1 MVSLFDAGK
10 IATTF
15 VQRQTKILVS
25 SWYNPRVFL
34 FYNSSDSVLMLKNLF
49 TSALLLFA
57 SDALLA
63 QQTPTPNAPS
73 QQVIIPSPPQLAA
86 SGYLL
91 MDADTGAIIV
101 EHNADERLPPASLT
115 KMMSSYIVSEEI
127 EKGRIAE
134 EDMVNISVKAWR
146 MGGSKMFI
154 REGTQ
159 VSVKDLLLGVIVQ
172 SGNDATVALAE
183 HVSGSEEAFVDVM
196 NQKAAQMGMTNT
208 HFENST
214 GWPAE
219 GHVMTAKDLGILA
232 RAIINDHPEHYAL
245 YKEKYFIWNDIRQ
258 PNRNLLLFR
267 DETVDG
273 LKTGH
278 TEEAGYCLVA
288 SAKRNGMR
296 LISVVMGTN
305 SENARAAESQ
315 KLLAYGFRYF
325 ETLSLYNAGAE
336 VNKSRVWGGKS
347 EEVGLGIAEDIKLTL
362 PRGRQKDLQ
371 ANMHI
376 NEVIKAP
383 IELGQVLGKVTIEL
397 DGKPQAETSLVALQ
411 AVEQAGF
418 FARIWD
424 SIKLFFRNLF
434 S

>member
-1 MVSLFDAGK
+1 MFK
-10 IATTF
+10 T
-15 VQRQTKILVS
+15 
-25 SWYNPRVFL
+25 
-34 FYNSSDSVLMLKNLF
+34 LF
-49 TSALLLFA
+49 TSALLLVA
-57 SDALLA
+57 SNTLLA
-63 QQTPTPNAPS
+63 QPSPTPASPS
-73 QQVIIPSPPQLAA
+73 QQIIIPSPPQLAA

-91 MDADTGAIIV
+91 IDADTGAVLV

-127 EKGRIAE
+127 ESGRISE

-183 HVSGSEEAFVDVM
+183 YISGSEDAFVDVM
-196 NQKAAQMGMTNT
+196 NQKAALMGMTST

-219 GHVMTAKDLGILA
+219 GHLTTARDLGILA

-245 YKEKYFIWNDIRQ
+245 YKEKYFVWNDIRQ

-296 LISVVMGTN
+296 LISVVMGTA

-315 KLLAYGFRYF
+315 KLLAYGFRYY
-325 ETLSLYNAGAE
+325 ETLSLYNAGTE
-336 VNKSRVWGGKS
+336 LSKTRVWGGKTN
-347 EEVGLGIAEDIKLTL
+347 EVALGIAQDIKLTL
-362 PRGRQKDLQ
+362 PRGRQEELQ

-383 IELGQVLGKVTIEL
+383 IETGQSLGKLTIEL
-397 DGKPQAETSLVALQ
+397 DGKVQAEADLIALQ
-411 AVEQAGF
+411 PVEKAGF
-418 FARIWD
+418 FARLWD

>member
-1 MVSLFDAGK
+1 MNENLCGSRKNPCVSAGTIWQLFEPLTA
-10 IATTF
+10 
-15 VQRQTKILVS
+15 
-25 SWYNPRVFL
+25 
-34 FYNSSDSVLMLKNLF
+34 SDSVPMFKTLF
-49 TSALLLFA
+49 TSALLLAA
-57 SDALLA
+57 SNTLLA
-63 QQTPTPNAPS
+63 QPSPTPASPS
-73 QQVIIPSPPQLAA
+73 QQIIIPSPPQLAA

-91 MDADTGAIIV
+91 IDADTGAVLV

-127 EKGRIAE
+127 ESGRISE

-183 HVSGSEEAFVDVM
+183 YISGSEDAFVDVM
-196 NQKAAQMGMTNT
+196 NQKAALMGMTST

-219 GHVMTAKDLGILA
+219 GHLTTARDLGILA

-245 YKEKYFIWNDIRQ
+245 YKEKYFVWNDIRQ

-296 LISVVMGTN
+296 LISVVMGTA

-315 KLLAYGFRYF
+315 KLLAYGFRYY
-325 ETLSLYNAGAE
+325 ETLSLYNAGTE
-336 VNKSRVWGGKS
+336 LSKTRVWGGKTN
-347 EEVGLGIAEDIKLTL
+347 EVALGIAQDIKLTL
-362 PRGRQKDLQ
+362 PRGRQEELQ

-383 IELGQVLGKVTIEL
+383 IETGQSLGKVTIEL
-397 DGKPQAETSLVALQ
+397 DGKVQAEADLIALQ
-411 AVEQAGF
+411 PVEKAGF
-418 FARIWD
+418 FARLWD